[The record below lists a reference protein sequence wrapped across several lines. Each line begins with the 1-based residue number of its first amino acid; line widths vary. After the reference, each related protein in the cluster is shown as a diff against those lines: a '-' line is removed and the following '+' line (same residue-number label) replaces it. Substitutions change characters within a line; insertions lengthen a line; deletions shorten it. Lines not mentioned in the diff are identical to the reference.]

1 MDAFAYQDGQ
11 LHCEATPLEAIAD
24 AVGTP
29 TYVYS
34 GSAILSMLEAYERA
48 LGDLPH
54 LCCYAVKANMN
65 LAILALL
72 AQAGAGADVVSGGE
86 LYRALRAGFE
96 PQRIVFA
103 GVGKTRDEIREGLKA
118 DILFFNVESP
128 AELEV
133 IDDVARAEGM
143 RARIGIRVNPDIDPQ
158 THPYIATGLKT
169 SKFGIPYRDARDVYR
184 RAAGLP
190 GIEVVGMH
198 MHIGSQLTKV
208 TPIADSLARLA
219 DLADGLRQDGIR
231 LRYLDVGGGLGIRY
245 REESP
250 PSPGDYARALRP
262 LLERLGVTVL
272 LEPGRSLVGNA
283 GILLTRVLY
292 RKATDGR
299 RFVVIDA
306 AMNDLIRPA
315 LYNAHHEI
323 RPVAEPRPGA
333 ESPDVVDVVGPVCES
348 GDFLAKERP
357 LPPVTAGALLAVMS
371 AGAYGFAMAS
381 NYNARPR
388 PAEVLVHGDRF
399 QVVRRRESYEDMIAG
414 ESAWTGRVP

>member
-1 MDAFAYQDGQ
+1 MNAFAYHDGQ
-11 LHCEATPLEAIAD
+11 LHCEATPLSAIGD

-34 GSAILSMLEAYERA
+34 AGAILSAFEAYQRA
-48 LGDLPH
+48 LADLPH
-54 LCCYAVKANMN
+54 LSCYAVKANMN
-65 LAILALL
+65 LAVLALL
-72 AQAGAGADVVSGGE
+72 ARAGAGADVVSGGE

-118 DILFFNVESP
+118 DILFFNVESA
-128 AELEV
+128 AELTAVDE
-133 IDDVARAEGM
+133 VARAEGT
-143 RARIGIRVNPDIDPQ
+143 RARIGIRVNPDIDPE

-169 SKFGIPYRDARDVYR
+169 SKFGIPSREAREVYR
-184 RAAGLP
+184 RAAALP
-190 GIEVVGMH
+190 GIELVGMH

-208 TPIADSLARLA
+208 TPIADSLARLGELIE
-219 DLADGLRQDGIR
+219 DLREDGIR

-245 REESP
+245 RDESP
-250 PSPGDYARALRP
+250 PSPGEYTKALRP
-262 LLERLGVTVL
+262 LLERLGLTVL
-272 LEPGRSLVGNA
+272 LEPGRSIVGNA
-283 GILLTRVLY
+283 GALLTRVLY
-292 RKATDGR
+292 RKAAEGR
-299 RFVVIDA
+299 RFVVVDA

-323 RPVAEPRPGA
+323 RPVAEPPEA
-333 ESPDVVDVVGPVCES
+333 ATLEVVDVVGPVCES

-357 LPPVTAGALLAVMS
+357 MPPVAEGALLAVLS

-388 PAEVLVHGDRF
+388 AAEVLVHDDRF
-399 QVVRRRESYEDMIAG
+399 QVVRRRESYEEMVAG
-414 ESAWTGRVP
+414 ESTWDGPLP